1 MGPVPVNAQLVAGLK
16 LPAPELVKV
25 TVPVGVEG
33 VPVSVSVTVAV
44 QVVETPAGTV
54 GGVQLTTVV
63 VVRRRT
69 FTSVVPVLVAW
80 LSPRAGISIPA
91 AVKVPAAAGLKETGA
106 AQLELVVPG
115 LSVFFLRIRR
125 PPRSTLF
132 PFTTL
137 FRSEGVPVSVSVTVA
152 VQVVETPAGTVGG
165 VQLTTVVVVRRRTF
179 TSVVPVLV

>member
-25 TVPVGVEG
+25 TLPVGVEG

-80 LSPRAGISIPA
+80 LSPRAG
-91 AVKVPAAAGLKETGA
+91 L
-106 AQLELVVPG
+106 
-115 LSVFFLRIRR
+115 
-125 PPRSTLF
+125 
-132 PFTTL
+132 
-137 FRSEGVPVSVSVTVA
+137 
-152 VQVVETPAGTVGG
+152 
-165 VQLTTVVVVRRRTF
+165 
-179 TSVVPVLV
+179 